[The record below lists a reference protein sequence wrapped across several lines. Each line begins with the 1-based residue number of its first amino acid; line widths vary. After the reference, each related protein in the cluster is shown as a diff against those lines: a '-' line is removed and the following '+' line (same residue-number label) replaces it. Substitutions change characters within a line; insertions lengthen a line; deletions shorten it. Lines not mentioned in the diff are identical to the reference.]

1 MVPASLLAEV
11 RHDLVREQ
19 SIALGIRE
27 RRCWGTDRSHDT
39 QGRLV
44 AVRCASRGLKV
55 MTPYCGILGILEI
68 LLALFLG
75 QVLAIRIFAETE
87 RIGVG

>member
-1 MVPASLLAEV
+1 
-11 RHDLVREQ
+11 
-19 SIALGIRE
+19 
-27 RRCWGTDRSHDT
+27 
-39 QGRLV
+39 
-44 AVRCASRGLKV
+44 